1 MLSPGSGIQQ
11 ALDKHIELPPR
22 VCGGFRWS
30 DLLSFKGLLAG
41 WVMPEGTRLLPPP
54 PMEGLVPLDELGV
67 RRQDPPPTPCSGAG
81 SAGEWEEEAR
91 PGLAGSWELAGAQGN
106 SVLAGRAGWGWLSW
120 GERQEADLA
129 LSGASPL
136 PSAHLLPPSRP
147 PYGLPSSLI
156 PASVVSALSWPL

>member
-67 RRQDPPPTPCSGAG
+67 RRQDPPPPPAVGQDQQVSGRRRPGRGWQGAG
-81 SAGEWEEEAR
+81 SWQGPRETVFWL
-91 PGLAGSWELAGAQGN
+91 GGQAGAGCPG
-106 SVLAGRAGWGWLSW
+106 GRGR
-120 GERQEADLA
+120 RQT
-129 LSGASPL
+129 
-136 PSAHLLPPSRP
+136 
-147 PYGLPSSLI
+147 
-156 PASVVSALSWPL
+156 WP